1 MNRVRDLLA
10 NTHAQIN
17 KLTQLDERPFT
28 MNEHYFDSM
37 RDKLLAHL
45 KDRRFP
51 KPAGARG
58 VDADDT
64 TTTAAAAAAQHADQV
79 KQALASLALLGHN
92 VKAEDLAKL
101 RPADEYETELAVMAE
116 TRAYWHIAYK
126 VSRRGRRI
134 STTQSR
140 KTAPARTLDR
150 LSLLTLPSA
159 PSTLS
164 PLQSTTSSSSP
175 QAVQSTPRS
184 WPSWGF
190 LMAAAAAAA
199 GRGGARRSWP
209 SPPCA
214 RASAKSCA
222 SVSAG
227 SRWPRRR
234 SGGLGRACERGM
246 RSAHEECTH
255 LDGGS
260 ACVGAGLESTLGREG
275 DEAAARKG
283 G

>member
-1 MNRVRDLLA
+1 MPREIVMNRVRDLLA
-10 NTHAQIN
+10 NTHAQMN

-64 TTTAAAAAAQHADQV
+64 TTTAAAVQHADQV

-126 VSRRGRRI
+126 VGGGQGRR
-134 STTQSR
+134 
-140 KTAPARTLDR
+140 
-150 LSLLTLPSA
+150 
-159 PSTLS
+159 
-164 PLQSTTSSSSP
+164 
-175 QAVQSTPRS
+175 
-184 WPSWGF
+184 
-190 LMAAAAAAA
+190 
-199 GRGGARRSWP
+199 RRF
-209 SPPCA
+209 
-214 RASAKSCA
+214 RA
-222 SVSAG
+222 
-227 SRWPRRR
+227 
-234 SGGLGRACERGM
+234 
-246 RSAHEECTH
+246 
-255 LDGGS
+255 
-260 ACVGAGLESTLGREG
+260 
-275 DEAAARKG
+275 
-283 G
+283 